1 MSKQLMFDDHGR
13 QKVLKGAKSLAD
25 LMKITLGPTG
35 RNVLVGKSFGS
46 PEIIKDGH
54 AISKEV
60 ELADPFENMGAKM
73 IAETASKTSDIIG
86 DGTAT
91 TAILTHAIYES
102 GLKYLT
108 AGLNPLD
115 IKKGIDRAT
124 EAVVESMKKAATPV
138 KTKDDY
144 LNIATIAAN
153 HNELIGK
160 HIASA
165 MEKVGKEGII
175 TVEESQG
182 REITLEFAEG
192 LSFDKGY
199 ISPYFVNNTGNMTCV
214 LDEPF
219 ILLYDKKISSVQ
231 ELVPLLEQV
240 AQTGA
245 SLLIIADEVENEALT
260 VLVLNKLQGVLKVAA
275 VKTPAFGDRKKSI
288 MEDIAIVTG
297 GKFFSEEMGVKLEK
311 IQLSDLGRAKSAKIE
326 KENTYI
332 IQGAGAKSKIDAR
345 LNQIRNQIKAT
356 TSEYDREKLEERLA
370 KLSGGVALIKV
381 GAVTESEQKD
391 KKNLVENA
399 VHSAQAAREEGFLPG
414 GGVAYLATLPELDKL
429 LKGAD
434 DPAEIAGI
442 RIIKEALQIPLK
454 QIVNNSGGDGSL
466 VLDEVKEKLLSSKN
480 SFGYDASQGE
490 MVDMLK
496 VGIVDPAKLLRVAL
510 QNAASSGGLML
521 TAKTFLTDLK
531 DKDKKI
537 AESVV

>member
-1 MSKQLMFDDHGR
+1 MSKQLMFDDQGR

-46 PEIIKDGH
+46 PEIIKDGNI
-54 AISKEV
+54 ISKEV

-86 DGTAT
+86 DGTAL

-108 AGLNPLD
+108 AGLNPTD
-115 IKKGIDRAT
+115 IKKGVDRAT
-124 EAVVESMKKAATPV
+124 EAVIQAMKKIATPV
-138 KTKDDY
+138 KTKADY
-144 LNIATIAAN
+144 LSIGTIAAN
-153 HNELIGK
+153 HNELIGQ
-160 HIASA
+160 HIATA
-165 MEKVGKEGII
+165 MDKVGKEGII

-199 ISPYFVNNTGNMTCV
+199 ISPYFINNTNNMTCV
-214 LDEPF
+214 LEEPL
-219 ILLYDKKISSVQ
+219 ILLYDRKISNVQ

-240 AQTGA
+240 AQTGG

-275 VKTPAFGDRKKSI
+275 VKTPTFGDRKKAV
-288 MEDIAIVTG
+288 MEDMAIVTG
-297 GKFFSEEMGVKLEK
+297 GKFFSEEMGVKLENIK
-311 IQLSDLGRAKSAKIE
+311 LADLGRAKSAKIE

-332 IQGAGAKSKIDAR
+332 IQGAGDKSQINAR
-345 LNQIRNQIKAT
+345 LNQIRNQIKSTA
-356 TSEYDREKLEERLA
+356 SEYDREKLEERLA
-370 KLSGGVALIKV
+370 KMSGGVALIKV

-429 LKGAD
+429 LKGTD

-442 RIIKEALQIPLK
+442 KIIKEAIQIPLK
-454 QIVNNSGGDGSL
+454 QIVSNSGGDGSL
-466 VLDEVKEKLLSSKN
+466 MLSEVKEKLLSSKN
-480 SFGYDASQGE
+480 FTGYDAKQGE
-490 MVDMLK
+490 LVDMIK
-496 VGIVDPAKLLRVAL
+496 AGIVDPAKLLRVAL
-510 QNAASSGGLML
+510 QNASSTGGLML

-531 DKDKKI
+531 EQDKRI
-537 AESVV
+537 AGSVV

>member
-1 MSKQLMFDDHGR
+1 MPKQLMFDDHGR
-13 QKVLKGAKSLAD
+13 QKVLKGARSLAD

-73 IAETASKTSDIIG
+73 ITETASKTSDIIG
-86 DGTAT
+86 DGTAM

-124 EAVVESMKKAATPV
+124 EAVVESMKKTATPV
-138 KTKDDY
+138 KTKADY

-160 HIASA
+160 HIAAA
-165 MEKVGKEGII
+165 MDKVGKEGII

-199 ISPYFVNNTGNMTCV
+199 ISPYFINNTDNMTCV
-214 LDEPF
+214 LEEPL
-219 ILLYDKKISSVQ
+219 ILLYDKKISNVQ

-311 IQLSDLGRAKSAKIE
+311 IQLSELGRAKSAKIE

-332 IQGAGAKSKIDAR
+332 IQGAGEKSKIDAR

-356 TSEYDREKLEERLA
+356 TSEYDREKMEERLA

-414 GGVAYLATLPELDKL
+414 GGVAYLAALPELDNL
-429 LKGAD
+429 LKSTD

-454 QIVNNSGGDGSL
+454 QIVSNSGGDGSL
-466 VLDEVKEKLLSSKN
+466 VLDEVKEKLSSSK
-480 SFGYDASQGE
+480 SMGYDASQGE
-490 MVDMLK
+490 MVDMVK
-496 VGIVDPAKLLRVAL
+496 AGIVDPAKLLRVAL

-521 TAKTFLTDLK
+521 TARTFLTDFK
-531 DKDKKI
+531 EKDKKI

>member
-1 MSKQLMFDDHGR
+1 MSKQLMFDDNGR
-13 QKVLKGAKSLAD
+13 QKILKGAQSLAG
-25 LMKITLGPTG
+25 LMKLTLGPTG

-46 PEIIKDGH
+46 PEVVKDGNLI
-54 AISKEV
+54 AKEM
-60 ELADPFENMGAKM
+60 ELPDPFENMGAKM
-73 IAETASKTSDIIG
+73 VAEAASKTSDIIG

-91 TAILTHAIYES
+91 TAILAHAIYEI
-102 GLKYLT
+102 GLKSLSS
-108 AGLNPLD
+108 GLNPTG
-115 IKKGIDRAT
+115 IKKGIDRAA
-124 EAVVESMKKAATPV
+124 EAVVESLKKNATPV
-138 KTKDDY
+138 KTKEDY
-144 LNIATIAAN
+144 LNIAVIAAN

-160 HIASA
+160 HIAAA

-199 ISPYFVNNTGNMTCV
+199 ISPYFVNNPGNMTC
-214 LDEPF
+214 LLEDPF

-240 AQTGA
+240 AQSGSA
-245 SLLIIADEVENEALT
+245 LLIVADEVENEALT

-288 MEDIAIVTG
+288 MEDIAVVTG
-297 GKFFSEEMGVKLEK
+297 GKFFSEEMGVKLEN

-332 IQGAGAKSKIDAR
+332 IQGAGKKSDIEAR
-345 LNQIRNQIKAT
+345 LSQIRKQIQIA
-356 TSEYDREKLEERLA
+356 SSDYDREKLEERLA
-370 KLSGGVALIKV
+370 KLSGGAAIIKV

-414 GGVAYLATLPELDKL
+414 GGVAYLAALPELDKL

-434 DPAEIAGI
+434 DTSEIAGI
-442 RIIKEALQIPLK
+442 NIIKEAIQIPFR
-454 QIVNNSGGDGSL
+454 QIVSNSGGDASLAFADTRAKTAGSGAI
-466 VLDEVKEKLLSSKN
+466 
-480 SFGYDASQGE
+480 GYDAKQGK
-490 MVDMLK
+490 MVDMVK
-496 VGIVDPAKLLRVAL
+496 AGIVDPAKLLRVAL
-510 QNAASSGGLML
+510 QNAASAGGLML
-521 TAKTFLTDLK
+521 TVKTFLTDLK
-531 DKDKKI
+531 DNEKKI
-537 AESVV
+537 TESVV

>member
-1 MSKQLMFDDHGR
+1 MFDDHGR
-13 QKVLKGAKSLAD
+13 QKVLKGAKALAD

-138 KTKDDY
+138 KTKADY

-153 HNELIGK
+153 HNEIIGK

-199 ISPYFVNNTGNMTCV
+199 ISPYFVNNTNNMTCV

-219 ILLYDKKISSVQ
+219 ILLYDQKISSVQ

-311 IQLSDLGRAKSAKIE
+311 ILLSELGQAKSAKIE

-414 GGVAYLATLPELDKL
+414 GGVAYLDALPELDKL
-429 LKGAD
+429 LKGTD

-454 QIVNNSGGDGSL
+454 QIVSNSGGDGSL
-466 VLDEVKEKLLSSKN
+466 VLDEVKGKLLSSKN
-480 SFGYDASQGE
+480 FFGYDASQGE
-490 MVDMLK
+490 MVDMVK
-496 VGIVDPAKLLRVAL
+496 AGIVDPAKLLRIAL
-510 QNAASSGGLML
+510 QNAASTGGLML

-531 DKDKKI
+531 EDAKKI

>member
-138 KTKDDY
+138 KTKADY

-199 ISPYFVNNTGNMTCV
+199 ISPYFVNNTNNMTCV

-311 IQLSDLGRAKSAKIE
+311 IQLSELGKAKSAKIE

-345 LNQIRNQIKAT
+345 LNQIRTQIKAT

-414 GGVAYLATLPELDKL
+414 GGVAYLAALPELDKL
-429 LKGAD
+429 LKTTD

-454 QIVNNSGGDGSL
+454 QIVSNSGGDGSL
-466 VLDEVKEKLLSSKN
+466 VLDEVKEKLSSSK
-480 SFGYDASQGE
+480 SIGYDASQNE
-490 MVDMLK
+490 MVDMVK
-496 VGIVDPAKLLRVAL
+496 AGIVDPAKLLRIAL

-531 DKDKKI
+531 DNAKKI

>member
-108 AGLNPLD
+108 AGLNPMD

-138 KTKDDY
+138 KTKADY

-199 ISPYFVNNTGNMTCV
+199 ISPYFVNNTNNMTCV
-214 LDEPF
+214 LEKPF

-231 ELVPLLEQV
+231 ELLPLLEQV

-311 IQLSDLGRAKSAKIE
+311 ILLSELGQAKSAKIE

-345 LNQIRNQIKAT
+345 LNQIRTQIKAT

-429 LKGAD
+429 LKGTD

-454 QIVNNSGGDGSL
+454 QIVSNSGGDGSL

-480 SFGYDASQGE
+480 FFGYDASQGE
-490 MVDMLK
+490 MVDMVK
-496 VGIVDPAKLLRVAL
+496 AGIVDPAKLLRVAL

-531 DKDKKI
+531 ENAKKI